1 MFDIAKYLE
10 KFKLMSQSKFF
21 LRDSVAETIKE
32 VCKIEVDKSK
42 ILINDYTDRLNE
54 KHIIKTEI
62 FIKKIKILEIL
73 DNKTNGKIKN
83 II

>member
-21 LRDSVAETIKE
+21 LRDSVAEAIKE

-42 ILINDYTDRLNE
+42 ILINDYTARINE
-54 KHIIKTEI
+54 KPIIKTEI

-73 DNKTNGKIKN
+73 DKKTNGKIKN